1 MLYFGFLRQPLCKVR
16 GYYWRPICSESH
28 LFSRHL
34 IYSFFLFLHS
44 LAASL
49 FFMSLTSL
57 FLAASSAWLPEDP
70 FVLLCTVT
78 SCWSEE
84 PAGMKTDP
92 VVPPLV
98 GAEENWAE
106 DTVCEGAG
114 RVEAVLTP
122 PIKLMGVTIW

>member
-1 MLYFGFLRQPLCKVR
+1 MY
-16 GYYWRPICSESH
+16 H

-49 FFMSLTSL
+49 FFISLTSL

-70 FVLLCTVT
+70 LVLLCTVT
-78 SCWSEE
+78 ICWSED
-84 PAGMKTDP
+84 PAGMNTELP
-92 VVPPLV
+92 AAPLV

-106 DTVCEGAG
+106 ETVCDGAG
-114 RVEAVLTP
+114 TEAAVLTP
-122 PIKLMGVTIW
+122 PIKLIGVTIW